1 MSEKKNDKEIRTEF
15 IERNKQYFKQENC
28 LLINE
33 FGINGKNIVDLAF
46 FDFNNNLSIGFEI
59 KGEGDNTRRLEKQLI
74 TYTSYFNIV
83 YVISYK
89 NHVKKVKELLDSKSY
104 GKHVGVIEVDSN
116 LNFNEIKKA
125 YKKKPFFDTFIRNLD
140 KEELMS
146 LCESKGFNKYGS
158 KSKLIER
165 LKMSIEYDDL
175 FLSLKRKLVKFYYK
189 RCKCGSSLYFNKTE
203 NRLLRSFCYDCGS
216 EIS

>member
-74 TYTSYFNIV
+74 TYTSYFN
-83 YVISYK
+83 
-89 NHVKKVKELLDSKSY
+89 
-104 GKHVGVIEVDSN
+104 N